1 MTFEEWWKKNG
12 RGPTQR
18 HSIGY
23 FWEEKAWDA
32 ALEEAAKHVNKL
44 RISRGGLDYNE
55 GWNAALELI
64 MGDLKTLARPVL
76 RDQEG
81 SANGD

>member
-18 HSIGY
+18 HSVGY

-32 ALEEAAKHVNKL
+32 ALEEAAKHATNMKT
-44 RISRGGLDYNE
+44 SAQSDYHH
-55 GWNAALELI
+55 GWNAAIEMLVADF
-64 MGDLKTLARPVL
+64 GSLARPVP